1 MILLPST
8 LFFFF
13 WPSLLIRRRS
23 YLYYL
28 AFEFSSLCYLPHS
41 SAIIFLSSSMSSD
54 MHKAETDT
62 MMALFLQL
70 TISYSSVPL
79 SSLVVHVLF
88 LCAFRNV
95 YYRRWAST
103 HGVLMFFLSVIY
115 LFNFYRYLI
124 LRTEGNM
131 RLGFCIRQSGPI
143 VIS

>member
-1 MILLPST
+1 MGSGRYIFHNFHNVLPRIIS
-8 LFFFF
+8 LFFFNFRLHDIASIYFVFFF

-95 YYRRWAST
+95 YYRR
-103 HGVLMFFLSVIY
+103 
-115 LFNFYRYLI
+115 
-124 LRTEGNM
+124 
-131 RLGFCIRQSGPI
+131 
-143 VIS
+143 